1 MFDFIR
7 NHQKLMQFLLLIF
20 IAPAFVLMGVEGY
33 STSTQADAYAVV
45 GTHSITQEEFD
56 ESKRQRIDQARQES
70 QGNFDPLVFDR
81 PEVNNQ
87 LLQSMVT
94 EYLLQQAVIKG
105 NLTASDKA
113 LQDNIMKTALFQ
125 VDGKFDLE
133 LYKRELTARG
143 LSATQHEANLR
154 FGLARAQVLD
164 PLLQGA
170 FMTKPV
176 SAMIDDA
183 QLAGRVVQTKR
194 LDVGAYAAK
203 VQVGD
208 DEITAFYDKNQARF
222 ANPAQA
228 DVEYLA
234 LSPAAIKS
242 QITVSD
248 DDVSSYYEQNKAR
261 FSEPEQRRV
270 RHILLMPE
278 DAKSEP
284 DLKAHAEKVLA
295 EVQKAP
301 KQFAEL
307 AAKYSKDTVSAQ
319 QGGDVGFFGKGM
331 MVPEFEQAAYGLKKG
346 ELSGLVKT
354 QFGYHILEVTDIKGG
369 TTKSLAEVK
378 ELVVEDIRNQKLTVK
393 YAEAQNTFSEGVF
406 EGGKSFDAVAKSLG
420 LTPQTGK
427 GLTEAGVKDNPLLS
441 DKALLAEVFSTESVT
456 ARNNSK
462 AVTVGDTLVSARV
475 VNFVPK
481 ATKPLAEVKAE
492 VVAIVRQEKA
502 LAEAKKDAE
511 ALVAKLNSSKGQDAA
526 LLAGFEAEKMVS
538 ALSVAGLEGSVGE
551 SILSTGVAELPKAIA
566 VSAGNGGVVVAWVT
580 KNVPSAEVKAKA
592 EPQIVQFYE
601 GIASRSY
608 QEALAIAAREA
619 LSKRVG
625 VEVKKTF

>member
-33 STSTQADAYAVV
+33 NTSTKADAYAVV
-45 GTHSITQEEFD
+45 GSHSITQEEFD
-56 ESKRQRIDQARQES
+56 QSKRNRIEQARQES
-70 QGNFDPLVFDR
+70 QGKFDPLVFDR
-81 PEVNNQ
+81 PEVNKQ

-125 VDGKFDLE
+125 TDGKFDLE
-133 LYKRELTARG
+133 VYKRELTARG
-143 LSATQHEANLR
+143 LTPSQHESNLR

-170 FMTKPV
+170 FIAKPV
-176 SAMIDDA
+176 SSMIDDA
-183 QLAGRVVQTKR
+183 QLSGRVVQTKR
-194 LDVGAYAAK
+194 LELAAYLAK
-203 VQVGD
+203 VQVND
-208 DEITAFYDKNQARF
+208 ADVSAYYDKNQARF
-222 ANPAQA
+222 VNPAQV
-228 DVEYLA
+228 DLEYLV

-248 DDVSSYYEQNKAR
+248 EDASSYYEQNKAR

-295 EVQKAP
+295 ELQKAP
-301 KQFAEL
+301 QQFAEL
-307 AAKYSKDTVSAQ
+307 AAKYSKDTVSAK
-319 QGGDVGFFGKGM
+319 QGGDVGFFGKGV
-331 MVPEFEQAAYGLKKG
+331 MVPEFEQAAFGLKKG
-346 ELSGLVKT
+346 ELSGLIKT

-369 TTKSLAEVK
+369 TVKTLAEVK
-378 ELVVEDIRNQKLTVK
+378 NLVLEDIRNQKLTAK

-406 EGGKSFDAVAKSLG
+406 EGGKSFEAVAKALG
-420 LTPQTGK
+420 LTPQTAK
-427 GLTEAGVKDNPLLS
+427 GVTAAGVKGDTILS
-441 DKALLAEVFSTESVT
+441 DKALLTEVFAADSVSN
-456 ARNNSK
+456 RNNSK
-462 AVTVGDTLVSARV
+462 AVTVGDALVSARV
-475 VNFVPK
+475 VNFV
-481 ATKPLAEVKAE
+481 AQSTKPLSEVKAE
-492 VVAIVRQEKA
+492 VTAAVRQEKA

-511 ALVAKLNSSKGQDAA
+511 ALVTQLNSSRGKDTA
-526 LLAGFEAEKMVS
+526 LLAGFESEKMVS
-538 ALSVAGLEGSVGE
+538 ALSVSGLEGSVGE
-551 SILSTGVAELPKAIA
+551 TILSTAVAELPKAVA
-566 VSAGNGGVVVAWVT
+566 VTAANGGVVVAWVS
-580 KNVPSAEVKAKA
+580 KIVPSTEVKAKS

>member
-1 MFDFIR
+1 
-7 NHQKLMQFLLLIF
+7 
-20 IAPAFVLMGVEGY
+20 
-33 STSTQADAYAVV
+33 
-45 GTHSITQEEFD
+45 
-56 ESKRQRIDQARQES
+56 
-70 QGNFDPLVFDR
+70 
-81 PEVNNQ
+81 
-87 LLQSMVT
+87 
-94 EYLLQQAVIKG
+94 LLQQAVIKG

-113 LQDNIMKTALFQ
+113 LQDNIMKTALFHT
-125 VDGKFDLE
+125 DGKFDLE

-143 LSATQHEANLR
+143 LNPSQHEANLR

-170 FMTKPV
+170 FIAKPV

-194 LDVGAYAAK
+194 LDVGGYMAK
-203 VQVGD
+203 VQVSD
-208 DEITAFYDKNQARF
+208 DEVSAYYDKNQARF

-228 DVEYLA
+228 DVEYLV
-234 LSPAAIKS
+234 LSPTAIKS
-242 QITVSD
+242 QITVTD
-248 DDVSSYYEQNKAR
+248 DDAASYYEQNKAR

-284 DLKAHAEKVLA
+284 ELKAYADKVLA
-295 EVQKAP
+295 EVQTAP
-301 KQFAEL
+301 NRFAEL
-307 AAKYSKDTVSAQ
+307 AAKYSKDTVSAK
-319 QGGDVGFFGKGM
+319 QGGDVGFFGKGV
-331 MVPEFEQAAYGLKKG
+331 MVPEFEQAAYSLKKG
-346 ELSGLVKT
+346 QLSGLIKT
-354 QFGYHILEVTDIKGG
+354 QFGFHILEVTDIKGG
-369 TTKSLAEVK
+369 TTKTLAEVK
-378 ELVVEDIRNQKLTVK
+378 DLVVEDIRNQKLTVK
-393 YAEAQNTFSEGVF
+393 YAEAQNAFSEGVF

-420 LTPQTGK
+420 LTAQTAK
-427 GLTEAGVKDNPLLS
+427 GLTEAGLKDNPILS
-441 DKALLAEVFSTESVT
+441 DKALLTEVFSTDSVT
-456 ARNNSK
+456 SQNNSK
-462 AVTVGDTLVSARV
+462 AIAVGDALVSARLV
-475 VNFVPK
+475 KYVPK
-481 ATKPLAEVKAE
+481 STKPLSEVKAD
-492 VVAIVRQEKA
+492 VTTVVRQEKA

-511 ALVAKLNSSKGQDAA
+511 ALVAQLNGSKGKDAA
-526 LLAGFEAEKMVS
+526 LLTGFDAEKMVS

-551 SILSTGVAELPKAIA
+551 AILSTGLSELPKAVA

>member
-33 STSTQADAYAVV
+33 NTSTKADAYAVV
-45 GTHSITQEEFD
+45 GSHSITQEEFD
-56 ESKRQRIDQARQES
+56 QSKRNRIEQARQES
-70 QGNFDPLVFDR
+70 QGKFDPLVFDR

-87 LLQSMVT
+87 LLQSLVT

-125 VDGKFDLE
+125 TDGKFDLE

-143 LSATQHEANLR
+143 LSPAQHESNLR

-170 FMTKPV
+170 FIAKPI

-183 QLAGRVVQTKR
+183 QLSGRLVQTKR
-194 LDVGAYAAK
+194 LDVGAYLAK
-203 VQVGD
+203 VSVS
-208 DEITAFYDKNQARF
+208 DEEVSAYYDKNQSRF
-222 ANPAQA
+222 VNPAQA
-228 DVEYLA
+228 DLEYLV
-234 LSPAAIKS
+234 LSPAAIKA
-242 QITVSD
+242 QISVSD
-248 DDVSSYYEQNKAR
+248 EDASSYYEQNKAR
-261 FSEPEQRRV
+261 YSEPEQRRV

-284 DLKAHAEKVLA
+284 ELKAHAEKVLS
-295 EVQKAP
+295 EVQKSP
-301 KQFAEL
+301 QQFAEL
-307 AAKYSKDTVSAQ
+307 AAKYSKDTVSAK
-319 QGGDVGFFGKGM
+319 QGGDVGFFGKGV
-331 MVPEFEQAAYGLKKG
+331 MVPEFEQAAFGLKKG

-369 TTKSLAEVK
+369 ATKTLADVK
-378 ELVVEDIRNQKLTVK
+378 NLIVEDIRNQKLTIK

-420 LTPQTGK
+420 LTPQTAK
-427 GLTEAGVKDNPLLS
+427 GVTELGVKDNPILS
-441 DKALLAEVFSTESVT
+441 DKALLTEVFSTDSVT
-456 ARNNSK
+456 SRNNSK
-462 AVTVGDTLVSARV
+462 AFTVGDALVSARV
-475 VNFVPK
+475 VNFVAK
-481 ATKPLAEVKAE
+481 STKPLSEVNAEVS
-492 VVAIVRQEKA
+492 AIVRQEKA
-502 LAEAKKDAE
+502 LADAKKDAE
-511 ALVAKLNSSKGQDAA
+511 ALVTKLNANKGQDAA

-551 SILSTGVAELPKAIA
+551 AILSTSVAELPKAIA
-566 VSAGNGGVVVAWVT
+566 VSAGNGGVVVAWVN